1 MKIMLLRLEG
11 VLQSWGERSRW
22 DHRDTSDMPT
32 KSALIGLL
40 GCAMGIPRGDP
51 WLNETARL
59 LQMAVRV
66 DRAGSIMTD
75 FHTVQSRIGKIPNS
89 EGKPR
94 SDTLCTPREYIQD
107 ACFTV
112 FLAGNENR
120 LNACFEA
127 LRHPAWV
134 PYLGRKSCPPSRP
147 LLPVLTDA
155 YASLEEA
162 VRNFVWDNP
171 CVDRLS
177 AYVRAEVEDTH
188 GPKERSD
195 QPVNASAYAF
205 AKRNVRCVEFRR

>member
-1 MKIMLLRLEG
+1 
-11 VLQSWGERSRW
+11 
-22 DHRDTSDMPT
+22 
-32 KSALIGLL
+32 
-40 GCAMGIPRGDP
+40 
-51 WLNETARL
+51 
-59 LQMAVRV
+59 MAVRV